1 MMHNKQRTVMK
12 WNFFA
17 SQRALIAMPKRQQM
31 RLKCEKLSGT
41 IGGAGR
47 LVLRSTAGRWAD
59 VFTMTSEH
67 NSSLLFQSTK
77 THSQSTNS
85 KRINGKNTA
94 ASNVVLQ
101 SRATTRLT
109 TMAGTQ
115 SRAIDT
121 RRPRFYTW
129 EAKGIFL
136 VITPDTHKWA
146 WAMGERRRKSLHQKN
161 QFKIKKR
168 KNPRN
173 IHVHSHRQLWRW
185 IANWRTRFLID
196 HFGAH
201 KRNNWNF

>member
-1 MMHNKQRTVMK
+1 
-12 WNFFA
+12 
-17 SQRALIAMPKRQQM
+17 MPKRQQM

-47 LVLRSTAGRWAD
+47 LVLRSTAGRWAVWAD

-77 THSQSTNS
+77 THNQTKNS
-85 KRINGKNTA
+85 KQINGKNTA

-109 TMAGTQ
+109 TTAGTQ

-136 VITPDTHKWA
+136 VITPDTHK
-146 WAMGERRRKSLHQKN
+146 
-161 QFKIKKR
+161 
-168 KNPRN
+168 
-173 IHVHSHRQLWRW
+173 
-185 IANWRTRFLID
+185 
-196 HFGAH
+196 
-201 KRNNWNF
+201 